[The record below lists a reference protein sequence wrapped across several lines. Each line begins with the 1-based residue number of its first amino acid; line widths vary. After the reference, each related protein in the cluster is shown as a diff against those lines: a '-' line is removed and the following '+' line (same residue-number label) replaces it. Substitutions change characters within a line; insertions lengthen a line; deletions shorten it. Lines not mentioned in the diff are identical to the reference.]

1 MHDSD
6 LLTPSSSADL
16 SHLSDRAL
24 LSGIRALLGTE
35 RRAMAQLVA
44 YLAEVD
50 ERRLYLAAACP
61 SLFDFCKYRLALSE
75 GESFRRIAAARL
87 VRRFPNIL
95 GLLERGEIHLTA
107 LGLLREHLTED
118 NHVELLRAASRK
130 SKLELQELLAARFP
144 KADVV
149 ASIRA
154 LPTGTGDET
163 ISSVVT
169 SVATGPG
176 LFGPAGP
183 SRGPSVAASVAA
195 PTAQSTH
202 GPSRMEPLSA
212 ERYKVQFTASEE
224 LRDKLERATLL
235 MSHQNPRADLAV
247 VVERALDLLIANLE
261 KTRLGKAMRPGKS
274 KPAKAGHVT
283 RAARRAVF
291 ARDGERCSFVSE
303 TGERCVEQGFL
314 QINHIHAR
322 ALGGQAEAQRE
333 GGAGERR

>member
-6 LLTPSSSADL
+6 LLTPSTSADL

-35 RRAMAQLVA
+35 RRAMTQLVA

-61 SLFDFCKYRLALSE
+61 SLFDFCRSRLGLSE
-75 GESFRRIAAARL
+75 GESFRRIAGARL

-107 LGLLREHLTED
+107 LGLLREHLTEE

-130 SKLELQELLAARFP
+130 SKIELQELLAARFP

-154 LPTGTGDET
+154 LPTATGDERK
-163 ISSVVT
+163 S
-169 SVATGPG
+169 SVATGLG

-183 SRGPSVAASVAA
+183 SRGRSVAA

-202 GPSRMEPLSA
+202 GPSRMDPLSA
-212 ERYKVQFTASEE
+212 ERYKVQFTAGKEV
-224 LRDKLERATLL
+224 RDKLERATLL

-261 KTRLGKAMRPGKS
+261 KTRLGKAMRPRKS

-303 TGERCVEQGFL
+303 TGDRCV
-314 QINHIHAR
+314 
-322 ALGGQAEAQRE
+322 
-333 GGAGERR
+333 